1 MIAPRNRKL
10 LQSLLLLGSVT
21 EARDPYTGGHLWRMS
36 QLCKMIAARSGA
48 SRRVEMEAVIG
59 GWLHDIGK
67 IGVPDAILLKRG
79 RLTGDEAAVMHRHP
93 RLGAALLRDHP
104 LGLLARR
111 VVAEHHERLDG
122 TGYPRGLHGEA
133 TGPASR
139 IVAIA
144 DAFDAMTSV
153 RPYRAA
159 MTPEKALSSLR
170 PLAGRHYD
178 AGAFEALAALV
189 EEGRLEGVV
198 GHADHGVDL
207 VLCPHCGPAVAVPRD
222 ARSGDVIRC
231 HACLGVFRLYFRGKS
246 WRAMP
251 ETDDAAA
258 PDAAMPPG
266 PPSAIPHIIDSLANR
281 PARAAH

>member
-48 SRRVEMEAVIG
+48 PRRVEMEAVIG

-79 RLTGDEAAVMHRHP
+79 RLTGDETAIMHRHP
-93 RLGAALLRDHP
+93 HLGAALLRDHP

-122 TGYPRGLHGEA
+122 SGYPRGLCGEEI
-133 TGPASR
+133 GPASR
-139 IVAIA
+139 IVAVA
-144 DAFDAMTSV
+144 DAFDATTSV

-159 MTPEKALSSLR
+159 MMPEKALSVLR
-170 PLAGRHYD
+170 PLAGRQYD
-178 AGAFEALAALV
+178 AGAFEALEALA
-189 EEGRLEGVV
+189 EEGRLDGII

-207 VLCPHCGPAVAVPRD
+207 VLCPHCGPAIAVPQG

-231 HACLGVFRLYFRGKS
+231 HACLGVFRLYFRGKV
-246 WRAMP
+246 WRPMA
-251 ETDDAAA
+251 EADGEAA
-258 PDAAMPPG
+258 PDAAVPLDS
-266 PPSAIPHIIDSLANR
+266 PSAIPHLIESLADR
-281 PARAAH
+281 PARAVP